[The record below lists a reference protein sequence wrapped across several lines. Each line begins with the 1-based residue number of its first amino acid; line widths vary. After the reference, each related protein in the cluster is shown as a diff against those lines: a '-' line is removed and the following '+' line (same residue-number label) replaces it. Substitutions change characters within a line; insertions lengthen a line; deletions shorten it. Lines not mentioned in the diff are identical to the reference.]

1 MGDAGV
7 VKQDLLAL
15 MKEQAKAPKDKCE
28 KKVKFSEPGP
38 TKEQEERRIAFGNR
52 ISLNTLTVSSN
63 SSKVIVKESNLP
75 RKRHEPKE
83 VQQLKRVEKQMRKEE
98 KKEQREKNRKKKK
111 KTFHNM
117 NELKA
122 DPLKEK
128 KLANGRAKEQ
138 KENQMPEKKVTAS
151 TEASQLN

>member
-1 MGDAGV
+1 MGVARA

-15 MKEQAKAPKDKCE
+15 MKEQAAAPKDKCE

-38 TKEQEERRIAFGNR
+38 TKEQEERRTAFGNR
-52 ISLNTLTVSSN
+52 YSLSTLAVNSN
-63 SSKVIVKESNLP
+63 SSKAIAKESNLP

-138 KENQMPEKKVTAS
+138 KENQMPEKKFTAT